1 MKTFIRTALA
11 ATAIA
16 SVMGM
21 SSAQAAIINASG
33 LVVGGEIDD
42 YFFSVTAAGTVTIN
56 VTPTT
61 VDDAEWDTE
70 INLFIDDGVLDLADF
85 IENDDDGGGGH
96 SSQIIRSLGVG
107 DYLLRIGNFN
117 FGNFDGTDPEII
129 AAINGGQ
136 SNTSDISDY
145 DLSISGDVVAAQTDS
160 VPEPMTLSLLGAG
173 LAGIGMAR
181 RKRS

>member
-16 SVMGM
+16 PVMGM

-33 LVVGGEIDD
+33 LVAGGEIDD

-117 FGNFDGTDPEII
+117 FGSFDGIDPEII